1 MWIRCLGWKMPWSGE
16 WQPTPV
22 FLPGQFHG
30 QRSLVCY
37 SPWGCTELDTTK
49 QLSTHTDTQRGLGVA
64 AETSAGRAE
73 GGGLRALGGHAHV
86 ALFWCSPPHFIPG
99 V

>member
-1 MWIRCLGWKMPWSGE
+1 M
-16 WQPTPV
+16 
-22 FLPGQFHG
+22 
-30 QRSLVCY
+30 CY

-73 GGGLRALGGHAHV
+73 GRGLRALGGSVLRRSERVDRALDV
-86 ALFWCSPPHFIPG
+86 ALPPALREDK
-99 V
+99 